1 MAAKTQTL
9 QFKQAVNAPPSEVY
23 RAFTNSTALREWL
36 CHAAQVEPRKGGRI
50 HLWWNSGYYATG
62 EFTALVPNKKIAF
75 TWLGRGEPGATSVQ
89 VSIAEK
95 RGAAAVTLA
104 HAGIGRGKAWARAI
118 EEIGDGWQNSL
129 ANLQSILETGWDLR
143 FTRRPMLGI
152 NVGVFDAGV
161 AAKLSVPVNEG
172 ILLDGVSEE
181 MGAHA
186 AGLKKGD
193 VLVNIGGKKVTNWA
207 SLTGALAR
215 HTAGDEVKVQF
226 YRGGEKNALTVRL
239 SPRPI
244 DEPPATAAELAEAV
258 RKMYADIDAQLAAA
272 FEGVSEEEASHKPGA
287 DEWSAKDVLCH
298 LVAGE
303 RDWHAWIGE
312 LIGSQE
318 RWSDDWAGNIALR
331 HVGILAA
338 FPTVPALLEELK
350 RHEAETVGMLAALPP
365 EFVAHKGSYVRMAYS
380 LLQAPEHVAGHRD
393 QIRDAIA
400 SARKS

>member
-1 MAAKTQTL
+1 M
-9 QFKQAVNAPPSEVY
+9 
-23 RAFTNSTALREWL
+23 
-36 CHAAQVEPRKGGRI
+36 
-50 HLWWNSGYYATG
+50 
-62 EFTALVPNKKIAF
+62 
-75 TWLGRGEPGATSVQ
+75 Q

-95 RGAAAVTLA
+95 RGAAVVTLA
-104 HAGIGRGKAWARAI
+104 HAGIGRGKAWAKAM

-129 ANLQSILETGWDLR
+129 LNLQSVLETGWDLR

-161 AAKLSVPVNEG
+161 AAKLGAPVSEG
-172 ILLDGVSEE
+172 ILLDGASEE

-186 AGLKKGD
+186 AGLKKDD
-193 VLVNIGGKKVTNWA
+193 VLVNIGGKKVINWA
-207 SLTGALAR
+207 TLTGALAR

-226 YRGGEKNALTVRL
+226 YRGGEKQAVTVKL
-239 SPRPI
+239 SARRI
-244 DEPPATAAELAEAV
+244 AEPPATPAELAEAA
-258 RKMYADIDAQLAAA
+258 RKMYADIDTQVAAA
-272 FEGVSEEEASHKPGA
+272 FEGVSEAEASHKPGP

-298 LVAGE
+298 LIVGE
-303 RDWHAWIGE
+303 RDNQAWIGD

-318 RWSDDWAGNIALR
+318 RWSDDWAGNITLR

-365 EFVAHKGSYVRMAYS
+365 EFVAHRGSYVKLAYS
-380 LLQAPEHVAGHRD
+380 LLQAPEHVTGHRD

-400 SARKS
+400 SARK

>member
-1 MAAKTQTL
+1 MAAKTQAL
-9 QFKQAVNAPPSEVY
+9 NFKQAVNAPPAEVY
-23 RAFTNSTALREWL
+23 RAFTNSTLLREWL
-36 CHAAQVEPRKGGRI
+36 CHAAQVDPRKRGRI

-95 RGAAAVTLA
+95 RGASVVTLA
-104 HAGIGRGKAWARAI
+104 HAAIRRGKAWAKAI

-129 ANLQSILETGWDLR
+129 VNLQSVLETGWDLR
-143 FTRRPMLGI
+143 FTKRPMLGI

-161 AAKLSVPVNEG
+161 AAKLGVPVSKG

-186 AGLKKGD
+186 AGLKKDD
-193 VLVNIGGKKVTNWA
+193 VLASLGGKKLTNWP
-207 SLTGALAR
+207 SLTGALAS
-215 HTAGDEVKVQF
+215 HIAGDEVKVQF
-226 YRGGEKNALTVRL
+226 YRGGEKKTLTVKL
-239 SPRPI
+239 SARPI
-244 DEPPATAAELAEAV
+244 AEPPATAAELAEAV
-258 RKMYADIDAQLAAA
+258 RKMYAGIDPQVAAV
-272 FEGVSEEEASHKPGA
+272 FEDVSEADASRKPGP

-298 LVAGE
+298 LIVDV
-303 RDWHAWIGE
+303 RDTHVWMSDLLG
-312 LIGSQE
+312 GQE
-318 RWSDDWAGNIALR
+318 RWSDDWPGNLTLR

-338 FPTVPALLEELK
+338 FPTVPALLDELK

-365 EFVAHKGSYVRMAYS
+365 EFVARKGSYVKMAYS
-380 LLQAPEHVAGHRD
+380 LLQAPEHVSGHLD

-400 SARKS
+400 SARK

>member
-1 MAAKTQTL
+1 MAAKTQAL
-9 QFKQAVNAPPSEVY
+9 QFKQAVNAPPAEVY

-50 HLWWNSGYYATG
+50 HLWWNSGYYTTG
-62 EFTALVPNKKIAF
+62 EFTSLVPNKKIAF
-75 TWLGRGEPGATSVQ
+75 TWLGRDEPDATSVQ

-95 RGAAAVTLA
+95 RGAAVVTLA
-104 HAGIGRGKAWARAI
+104 HAGIGRGKAWAKAI

-129 ANLQSILETGWDLR
+129 VNLQSVLETGWDLR

-161 AAKLSVPVNEG
+161 AEKLGVPVKEG
-172 ILLDGVSEE
+172 ILLDGASEE

-186 AGLKKGD
+186 AGLTKGD

-207 SLTGALAR
+207 TLTGALAR

-226 YRGGEKNALTVRL
+226 YRGGEKNAVTVRL
-239 SPRPI
+239 SPRPV
-244 DEPPATAAELAEAV
+244 DEPPAAAAALAEAA
-258 RKMYADIDAQLAAA
+258 RRMYADMDAQLAAA
-272 FEGVSEEEASHKPGA
+272 LEGVSEEEASHKPGA

-298 LVAGE
+298 LIVGE
-303 RDWHAWIGE
+303 RDTHAWISDLLG
-312 LIGSQE
+312 GQE
-318 RWSDDWAGNIALR
+318 RWSDDWPGNLTLR
-331 HVGILAA
+331 HAGILAA

-350 RHEAETVGMLAALPP
+350 CHEAETVGMLAALPP
-365 EFVAHKGSYVRMAYS
+365 EFVARKGSYVRMAYS

-400 SARKS
+400 SARK

>member
-1 MAAKTQTL
+1 MAAKNQTL
-9 QFKQAVNAPPSEVY
+9 EFKQAVKAPLAEMY

-50 HLWWNSGYYATG
+50 HLWWNSGYYVTG

-75 TWLGRGEPGATSVQ
+75 TWLGRGEPDATSVQ

-95 RGAAAVTLA
+95 RGAAVVTLA
-104 HAGIGRGKAWARAI
+104 HAGIGRGKAWAKAM

-129 ANLQSILETGWDLR
+129 LNLQSVLETGWDLR

-161 AAKLSVPVNEG
+161 AAKLGAPVSEG
-172 ILLDGVSEE
+172 ILLDGASEE

-186 AGLKKGD
+186 AGLKKDD
-193 VLVNIGGKKVTNWA
+193 VLVNIGGKKVINWA
-207 SLTGALAR
+207 TLTGALAR

-226 YRGGEKNALTVRL
+226 YRGGEKQAVTVKL
-239 SPRPI
+239 SARRI
-244 DEPPATAAELAEAV
+244 AEPPATPAELAEAA
-258 RKMYADIDAQLAAA
+258 RKMYADIDTQVAAA
-272 FEGVSEEEASHKPGA
+272 FEGVSEAEASHKPGP

-298 LVAGE
+298 LIVGE
-303 RDWHAWIGE
+303 RDNQAWIGD

-318 RWSDDWAGNIALR
+318 RWSDDWAGNITLR

-365 EFVAHKGSYVRMAYS
+365 EFVAHRGSYVKLAYS
-380 LLQAPEHVAGHRD
+380 LLQAPEHVTGHRD

-400 SARKS
+400 SARK